1 MKKVTAEI
9 LRNNPVFA
17 SLAEE
22 DMEYLLK
29 VGSYRSFRKRDIIY
43 FPDDPANEIFFIVE
57 GRVKLSRIFEDGRE
71 IILEILKNN
80 DIFGEEAV
88 ISFDK
93 RENMATAMDNVVL
106 LSFEAK
112 AVRALAKRNA
122 SLAFRLLELV
132 NGRRVVLERKVED
145 LAFRNVPSRLARVLL
160 ELAEEYGEKFGENI
174 VISTKLSQQ
183 DIGNL
188 IGSTRE
194 TTSHFLNQFKKIG
207 FIDFNKRM
215 INIINKEKLEELIE
229 QLVPLN

>member
-194 TTSHFLNQFKKIG
+194 TTSHS
-207 FIDFNKRM
+207 
-215 INIINKEKLEELIE
+215 
-229 QLVPLN
+229 

>member
-9 LRNNPVFA
+9 LRNNLVFA